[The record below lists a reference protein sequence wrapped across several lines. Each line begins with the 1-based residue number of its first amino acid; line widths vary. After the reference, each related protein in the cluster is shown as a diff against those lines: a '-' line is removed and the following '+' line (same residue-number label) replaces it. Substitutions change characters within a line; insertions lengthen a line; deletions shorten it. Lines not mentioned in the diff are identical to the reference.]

1 MAGRY
6 ATVLVLAFAGAL
18 LGTVVSL
25 ALQCLFAV
33 LPQAKSPEL
42 VAPAEVLASS
52 LASMACG
59 LIVCAIAI
67 PFLTKFGGARGARA
81 FACATVL
88 VASFAIAVGLN
99 MVTSEDAAVMLGWID
114 QNPAVS
120 LALLGMI
127 SLLAY
132 GASYVVSLGIYEKKD
147 L

>member
-1 MAGRY
+1 
-6 ATVLVLAFAGAL
+6 
-18 LGTVVSL
+18 
-25 ALQCLFAV
+25 
-33 LPQAKSPEL
+33 
-42 VAPAEVLASS
+42 
-52 LASMACG
+52 
-59 LIVCAIAI
+59 
-67 PFLTKFGGARGARA
+67 
-81 FACATVL
+81 
-88 VASFAIAVGLN
+88 